1 MSELNNNK
9 NSASFGY
16 KKVTETEKTSLVDN
30 VFTSVTER
38 YDLMNDLMSFGL
50 HRFWKKYFLL
60 CSNIKK
66 GEKVLDLAAG
76 TGDIT
81 KLISSAVGDTGKVVS
96 CDINYAMLSQ
106 GRDNLIDAGY
116 MKNIFYVQSDAQS
129 LSFQENSF
137 DHVTM
142 AFGLRN
148 TANISKALE
157 SIYKILKPGGSI
169 QVLEFSKAEKIIE
182 KPYDIFLKKVIP
194 FLGKHVAKDED
205 SYKYLAE
212 SIDMHPSQ
220 NDLIKI
226 MENSN
231 FKSCKFNNLSFGVVS
246 IHKGYKI

>member
-1 MSELNNNK
+1 MSESNNNK
-9 NSASFGY
+9 TSASFGY
-16 KKVTETEKTSLVDN
+16 KKVTEIEKTSLVDN

-81 KLISSAVGDTGKVVS
+81 KLISKAVGDRGKVIS

-106 GRDNLIDAGY
+106 GRDNLIDAGF
-116 MKNIFYVQSDAQS
+116 MENIFYVQSDAQS

-157 SIYKILKPGGSI
+157 SIYKILRPGGSL

-182 KPYDIFLKKVIP
+182 RPYSAFLNKVIP
-194 FLGKHVAKDED
+194 LLGKYVAKDED

-220 NDLIKI
+220 NDLVKL
-226 MENSN
+226 MENNN
-231 FKSCKFNNLSFGVVS
+231 FKNCKYNNLSFGVVS

>member
-1 MSELNNNK
+1 MSESNNNK
-9 NSASFGY
+9 TSASFGY
-16 KKVTETEKTSLVDN
+16 KKVTEIEKTSLVDN

-81 KLISSAVGDTGKVVS
+81 KLISKAVGDSGKVIS

-106 GRDNLIDAGY
+106 GRDNLIDAGF
-116 MKNIFYVQSDAQS
+116 MENIFYVQSDAQS

-157 SIYKILKPGGSI
+157 SIYKTLKPGGSL

-182 KPYDIFLKKVIP
+182 KTYGTFLNKVIP
-194 FLGKHVAKDED
+194 FLGKYVAKDED

-220 NDLIKI
+220 NDLIKL
-226 MENSN
+226 MEKSN
-231 FKSCKFNNLSFGVVS
+231 FKNCKYNNLSFGVVS

>member
-1 MSELNNNK
+1 MSESNNNK
-9 NSASFGY
+9 TSASFGY
-16 KKVTETEKTSLVDN
+16 KKVTEIEKTSLVDN

-81 KLISSAVGDTGKVVS
+81 KLISKAVGDSGKVIS

-106 GRDNLIDAGY
+106 GRDNLIDAGF

-157 SIYKILKPGGSI
+157 SIYKTLKPGGSL

-182 KPYDIFLKKVIP
+182 KTYGTFLNKVIP
-194 FLGKHVAKDED
+194 FLGKYVAKDED

-220 NDLIKI
+220 NDLVKL

-231 FKSCKFNNLSFGVVS
+231 FKNCKYNNLSFGVVS

>member
-9 NSASFGY
+9 TSANFGY
-16 KKVTETEKTSLVDN
+16 KKVTEIDKTSLVDN

-81 KLISSAVGDTGKVVS
+81 KLISEAVGDSGKVIS

-106 GRDNLIDAGY
+106 GRDNLIDAGF
-116 MKNIFYVQSDAQS
+116 MENIFYVQSDAQA

-157 SIYKILKPGGSI
+157 SIYKILRPGGSL
-169 QVLEFSKAEKIIE
+169 QVLEFSKAERII
-182 KPYDIFLKKVIP
+182 
-194 FLGKHVAKDED
+194 
-205 SYKYLAE
+205 
-212 SIDMHPSQ
+212 
-220 NDLIKI
+220 
-226 MENSN
+226 
-231 FKSCKFNNLSFGVVS
+231 
-246 IHKGYKI
+246 

>member
-30 VFTSVTER
+30 VFTSVTES

-81 KLISSAVGDTGKVVS
+81 KLISNAVGDTGKVVS

-129 LSFQENSF
+129 LSFKENSF

-169 QVLEFSKAEKIIE
+169 QVLEFSKAEKIIK

-231 FKSCKFNNLSFGVVS
+231 FKNCKFNNLSFGVVS

>member
-1 MSELNNNK
+1 MSELNNTK
-9 NSASFGY
+9 TSANVGY
-16 KKVTETEKTSLVDN
+16 KKVTAIDKTSLVDN

-38 YDLMNDLMSFGL
+38 YDLMNDLMLFGL

-81 KLISSAVGDTGKVVS
+81 KLISEAVGDSGKVIS

-106 GRDNLIDAGY
+106 GRDNLIDAGF
-116 MKNIFYVQSDAQS
+116 MENIFYVQSDAQA

-142 AFGLRN
+142 AFGLRK

-157 SIYKILKPGGSI
+157 
-169 QVLEFSKAEKIIE
+169 
-182 KPYDIFLKKVIP
+182 
-194 FLGKHVAKDED
+194 
-205 SYKYLAE
+205 
-212 SIDMHPSQ
+212 
-220 NDLIKI
+220 
-226 MENSN
+226 
-231 FKSCKFNNLSFGVVS
+231 
-246 IHKGYKI
+246 